1 MQDAEPAIDAHHH
14 LWDLQNNKYPWL
26 QERPLRPRLEG
37 NIEPIAK
44 DYLLKD
50 YLEDIRN
57 QNVVKS
63 VHIQTGWDPADPV
76 GETRWLQGVADRHG
90 YPHGI
95 VARASLDAP
104 DIEQVLEGHL
114 CYKNVRGIRHMINWH
129 PDPAKTYVDHPDLVT
144 TAAWRRGFGL
154 LRRLGL
160 SFDLQLY
167 PPQMADAAA
176 LAHANPDTLIILNHA
191 GMPVDRDEEGIRLW
205 QRGIRELAGASNVV
219 VKISGLGTVD
229 WKWTMESIR
238 PFVLQTIEAFGAS
251 RCMFGSNFPVDKLYS
266 DFDTLYG
273 AFREITASFSTDER
287 RKLFH
292 DNAAR
297 YYRV

>member
-1 MQDAEPAIDAHHH
+1 MQDREPVIDAHHH

-26 QERPLRPRLEG
+26 QERPLKLRLEG

-63 VHIQTGWDPADPV
+63 VHVQTGWDPADPV
-76 GETRWLQGVADRHG
+76 GETRWLQGLADQHG

-95 VARASLDAP
+95 VARATLDAP
-104 DIEQVLEGHL
+104 DVEQVLEGHL
-114 CYKNVRGIRHMINWH
+114 RYRNVRGIRHMINWH
-129 PDPAKTYVDHPDLVT
+129 PDPLKTYVDRPDLVT
-144 TAAWRRGFGL
+144 TSAWRRGFAL
-154 LRRLGL
+154 LHRFGL

-167 PPQMADAAA
+167 PAQMADAAA
-176 LAHANPDTLIILNHA
+176 LAYANPETLIILNHA

-205 QRGIRELAGASNVV
+205 QRGIRQLADAPNVV
-219 VKISGLGTVD
+219 AKISGLGTVD
-229 WKWTMESIR
+229 WKWTLESIR
-238 PFVLQTIEAFGAS
+238 PFVLQTIEAFGIS
-251 RCMFGSNFPVDKLYS
+251 RCMFASNFPVDKLYS

-273 AFREITASFSTDER
+273 SFREIIASFSADER

-297 YYRV
+297 YYRL

>member
-1 MQDAEPAIDAHHH
+1 MQDAEPVIDAHHH
-14 LWDLQNNKYPWL
+14 LWDLQTKKYPWL
-26 QERPLRPRLEG
+26 QERPLKPRLEG

-76 GETRWLQGVADRHG
+76 GETKWLQALADQHG

-129 PDPAKTYVDHPDLVT
+129 PDPAKSYVDRPDLVT
-144 TAAWRRGFGL
+144 TSAWRRGFAL
-154 LRRLGL
+154 LHRFGL

-167 PPQMADAAA
+167 PAQMQDAAA

-191 GMPVDRDEEGIRLW
+191 GMPVDRDEEGVGFW
-205 QRGIRELAGASNVV
+205 QSGIRELAGAPNVG

-229 WKWTMESIR
+229 WKWTAESIR
-238 PFVLQTIEAFGAS
+238 PFVLQTIEAFGIS
-251 RCMFGSNFPVDKLYS
+251 RCMFASNFPVDKLYS

-273 AFREITASFSTDER
+273 AFHEITESFSEDER
-287 RKLFH
+287 RSLFH

-297 YYRV
+297 YYRL

>member
-1 MQDAEPAIDAHHH
+1 MQHREPVIDAHHH

-26 QERPLRPRLEG
+26 QERPLKPRLEG

-50 YLEDIRN
+50 YLDDIRN

-63 VHIQTGWDPADPV
+63 VHVQTGWDPADPV
-76 GETRWLQGVADRHG
+76 GETRWLQGVADQHG

-95 VARASLDAP
+95 VARATLDAP
-104 DIEQVLEGHL
+104 DVEQVLEGHL
-114 CYKNVRGIRHMINWH
+114 RYKNVRGIRHMINWH
-129 PDPAKTYVDHPDLVT
+129 PDPVKTYADRPDLVKT
-144 TAAWRRGFGL
+144 TAWRRGFAL
-154 LRRLGL
+154 LHRFDL

-167 PPQMADAAA
+167 PAQMADAAA
-176 LAHANPDTLIILNHA
+176 LAHANQETLIILNHA

-205 QRGIRELAGASNVV
+205 KRGIRQLASAPNVV

-229 WKWTMESIR
+229 WKWTVESIR
-238 PFVLQTIEAFGAS
+238 PFVLQTIEAFGIS
-251 RCMFGSNFPVDKLYS
+251 RCMFASNFPVDKLFS

-273 AFREITASFSTDER
+273 SFQEITASFSVAER

-297 YYRV
+297 YYRL